1 MDRDNEII
9 VTQRDKTI
17 EGDRVRDRVVEERD
31 RARDC

>member
-17 EGDRVRDRVVEERD
+17 ERDRVRDRVVEERD